1 MNHEEENELFH
12 RLEAD
17 IAANFGGD
25 VVDLGKARAA
35 RESADTNP
43 TESDLVPDT
52 SGTSNPDASSDASGD
67 TIIVTGDAASGPGG
81 SRVGRP
87 VDPKN
92 LPSPGV
98 RWDKRKPI
106 LPTWLTS
113 KPGFVS
119 TTQRAAS
126 NAFYAA
132 AYHSIRSPWYAL
144 RLTSYAPRGAA
155 RMVGDTRRWVWDTE
169 GAPLRAYE
177 VARENTAEYLKLSRQ
192 RDDRVRLRVLVTAV
206 SIVFGAVFAL
216 ALYIMAPLWLGAFA
230 SAAVLVA
237 GFWGAPKDHPVIGP
251 AVLRT
256 ELEKLTGSIVLR
268 GLDSVGNAK
277 ISAALKK
284 GGDMNGMRFT
294 SEITRDGPGYRA
306 DLDLPYGV
314 TPQDIMESRPALASG
329 LRRKV
334 GCVWPSADPTEHD
347 GRLILW
353 VGDKPM
359 NETKKPAW
367 PLLKSGTVDLFKPVV
382 FGNDQRM
389 SDVSVTLMF
398 ASVIVGSVPRMG
410 KTFLMRLFLLIAA
423 LDPRSEIYGFDFKG
437 TGDFGALEP
446 ICHRYRA
453 GDEDDDLLYVLNAL
467 RELREELRRRAKVI
481 KSLPRSRCPESKVT
495 PELANDKTLGLH
507 PIVVGFDECQ
517 VPFEHDK
524 YGAEI
529 EEICTDLAKRGPAL
543 GIVALFGT
551 QRPDAKSLPT
561 GISANAV
568 LRFCLKVMGQPAN
581 DMVLGTSMYK
591 AGYRATMF
599 SRTDR
604 GICWMAGEG
613 DDPRIVASA
622 FVDAVG
628 AELVVKRARE
638 MREAYGNVTGHAI
651 GQEPTATETGFDLL
665 TDVLRVIPAD
675 EDKVWNEKIAS
686 RLAELRPEVYG
697 GWKAATVATNL
708 KAHGITAQDVWGTT
722 GAGKGTTR
730 RGIVRADLTTAIT
743 QRDKK
748 QSGG

>member
-1 MNHEEENELFH
+1 MP
-12 RLEAD
+12 AD
-17 IAANFGGD
+17 APITEQAAAP
-25 VVDLGKARAA
+25 VAA
-35 RESADTNP
+35 
-43 TESDLVPDT
+43 PDT
-52 SGTSNPDASSDASGD
+52 EDDGEQVEPHAVRLVDSPD
-67 TIIVTGDAASGPGG
+67 
-81 SRVGRP
+81 
-87 VDPKN
+87 
-92 LPSPGV
+92 LPSPGIRV
-98 RWDKRKPI
+98 DKRKPI
-106 LPTWLTS
+106 VPTWLRS

-119 TTQRAAS
+119 TVQRAAG
-126 NAFYAA
+126 NAFYATVF
-132 AYHSIRSPWYAL
+132 HGIRTPWYAL
-144 RLTSYAPRGAA
+144 QLGVLAPRGVA
-155 RMVGDTRRWVWDTE
+155 RMVGDTRRWVWDAE

-177 VARENTAEYLKLSRQ
+177 VAHERTAEYLKLSRQ
-192 RDDRVRLRVLVTAV
+192 RDDRVRLRVLVTTVAA
-206 SIVFGAVFAL
+206 VFGTVFAL
-216 ALYIMAPLWLGAFA
+216 ALYVMAPFWLAVLA

-237 GFWGAPKDHPVIGP
+237 GFWGSPKDHPVIGP
-251 AVLRT
+251 AVLKT
-256 ELEKLTGSIVLR
+256 EVQKLTGSIVMR
-268 GLDSVGNAK
+268 GLDNIGNAK
-277 ISAALKK
+277 ISAAIKK

-306 DLDLPYGV
+306 DLDLPWGV
-314 TPQDIMESRPALASG
+314 TPEDIMESRKALASG

-334 GCVWPSADPTEHD
+334 GCVWPAADPTEHD

-367 PLLKSGTVDLFKPVV
+367 PLLKSGTVDLFRPVV

-398 ASVIVGSVPRMG
+398 ASVVVGSIPRMG

-423 LDPRSEIYGFDFKG
+423 LDPRAEVYAFDFKG

-446 ICHRYRA
+446 VCHRYRA
-453 GDEDDDLLYVLNAL
+453 GDEDEDILYVLNSL

-495 PELANDKTLGLH
+495 PELANDKALGLH
-507 PIVVGFDECQ
+507 PIVAGFDECQ
-517 VPFEHDK
+517 VPFEHEK

-529 EEICTDLAKRGPAL
+529 EDIATDLGKRGPAL
-543 GIVALFGT
+543 GIVTLFGT

-628 AELVVKRARE
+628 AEQVVTRARK

-651 GQEPTATETGFDLL
+651 GQQPAASGAGFDLL
-665 TDVLRVIPAD
+665 ADVLRVVPAD
-675 EDKVWNEKIAS
+675 EDKVWNEKVAA
-686 RLAELRPEVYG
+686 RLADLRPEVYG

-708 KAHGITAQDVWGTT
+708 RTHGIAALDVWGTT
-722 GAGKGTTR
+722 EAGKGTTR
-730 RGIVRADLTTAIT
+730 RGIARADLTTAIT
-743 QRDKK
+743 QRDKD
-748 QSGG
+748 QSRS